1 MERSKGWHMANDQ
14 ISLEE
19 YLAQLNSRI
28 EDFTIDGSKLNQ
40 MGLKPVEPLTYSSTA
55 SGTNHP
61 SYGAVPN
68 ANIGSITTGT
78 SGSIFVSPSGT
89 GGPVWT
95 TTTTNP
101 YTAMGTGPNLQPG
114 GKVVIQGEDAD
125 LVIGKKSMR
134 DWMEKVEERLNIL
147 TPNPEMEKEWDDL
160 RKLGERYR
168 KLEKKCKEKSHMWNK
183 LKAMPKPEIK

>member
-1 MERSKGWHMANDQ
+1 MANDQ
-14 ISLEE
+14 ISLDE
-19 YLAQLNSRI
+19 YLAQLNTRI
-28 EDFTIDGSKLNQ
+28 NGSKLDQ
-40 MGLKPVEPLTYSSTA
+40 MGLTPIEPLTYSSTA
-55 SGTNHP
+55 SVTNHP

-68 ANIGSITTGT
+68 VNVGSITNTT
-78 SGSIFVSPSGT
+78 SGSVFVSPGT
-89 GGPVWT
+89 GTPVWT
-95 TTTTNP
+95 TPTTNP
-101 YTAMGTGPNLQPG
+101 YTATGTGQMIQPG

-168 KLEKKCKEKSHMWNK
+168 KLEKKCKEKSDMWNK
-183 LKAMPKPEIK
+183 LKAMPKPEIKL

>member
-1 MERSKGWHMANDQ
+1 MANDQ
-14 ISLEE
+14 ISLDE
-19 YLAQLNSRI
+19 YLTQLNTRI
-28 EDFTIDGSKLNQ
+28 NGSKLEQ
-40 MGLKPVEPLTYSSTA
+40 MGLTPVEPLTYSSTA
-55 SGTNHP
+55 SGINHP

-68 ANIGSITTGT
+68 VTVGTGITTGT
-78 SGSIFVSPSGT
+78 SGSIFVSPGT
-89 GGPVWT
+89 GTPVW

-101 YTAMGTGPNLQPG
+101 YTAMGTGQNIQPG

-147 TPNPEMEKEWDDL
+147 TPNPEMEKEWDQL

-168 KLEKKCKEKSHMWNK
+168 KLEKKCKEKSDMWNK
-183 LKAMPKPEIK
+183 LKAMPKPDIKL